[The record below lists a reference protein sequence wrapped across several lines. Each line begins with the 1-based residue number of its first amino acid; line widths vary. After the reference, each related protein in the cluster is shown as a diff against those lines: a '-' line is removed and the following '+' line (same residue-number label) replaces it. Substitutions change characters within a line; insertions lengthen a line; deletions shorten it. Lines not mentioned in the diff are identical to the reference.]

1 MARTLNDIKQA
12 IKISFTANE
21 TLAQSYGFATGA
33 DFDTEFSKVS
43 FEKMLIDVMAF
54 TTWTLESIFDVHAQ
68 EVSDQIANL
77 KPHSLRWYRSK
88 ARAFQF
94 GYGLIEDS
102 DQYDNTGLTDEQ
114 INASQII
121 KYCAVNEA
129 VNESRLII
137 KIATEDANNNLEPIN
152 AEQLTAF
159 KEYLSEVKDAGNTI
173 TVTNYLPDLLYLNMV
188 IYYDPLIFAPDG
200 SLLLDGTRPVELA
213 INTFLTNLP
222 FNGVLQLVKLVDA
235 LQQVEGVEI
244 PHLVSASS
252 SWINPTSGGYGNAE
266 VINVYKIPESGYFK
280 PNNFSNITYQPYG

>member
-1 MARTLNDIKQA
+1 MARTLTEIKTA
-12 IKISFTANE
+12 IKITFMNNEVLSSTYSFD
-21 TLAQSYGFATGA
+21 LGS

-43 FEKMLIDVMAF
+43 LENILIDIISF
-54 TTWTLESIFDVHAQ
+54 STWVLEKLFDQHAE

-77 KPHSLRWYRSK
+77 KPHSLRWYRTK

-137 KIATEDANNNLEPIN
+137 KIATEDANNNLAPIN

-159 KEYLSEVKDAGNTI
+159 KEYLIEVKDAGNTI
-173 TVTNYLPDLLYLNMV
+173 TVTNYLPDLLYLNMI

-213 INTFLTNLP
+213 INTFLKNLP
-222 FNGVLQLVKLVDA
+222 FNGVLQLVKLIDA
-235 LQQVEGVEI
+235 LQQVDGVEI